1 MANDTPQ
8 DHYEGIAAQY
18 DGIEA
23 LPHSLLS
30 QELVQ
35 YALGD
40 CTGQIILDVGGG
52 SGLHARSAIAQGAA
66 RVDNVDLSP
75 EMLRNCDVAEER
87 AGRKPGERVACF
99 VGDAAQP
106 FDHLSLPGRDG
117 SGGLYDV
124 VMVIWTFDHASS
136 LGELE
141 GMWRNVARYCR
152 PYGKVVSIR
161 ITNPWERHPSTF
173 KYGVKISDVQAVPG
187 GVKYV
192 YTPQAD
198 PPFSCEATAMEAHY
212 DLAQARAMAKRF
224 GLVDL
229 EVVPTTEMRVI
240 KEQREFW
247 QDFLDHPS
255 FCCVV
260 GTKGES

>member
-1 MANDTPQ
+1 M
-8 DHYEGIAAQY
+8 GITAKY

-23 LPHSLLS
+23 LPHSHLS
-30 QELVQ
+30 EELVQ

-52 SGLHARSAIAQGAA
+52 SGMHARSAIAQGAV

-75 EMLRNCDVAEER
+75 EMLRNCDAAEGR

-99 VGDAAQP
+99 AGDATQP
-106 FDHLSLPGRDG
+106 FDHLALPGRNDAA
-117 SGGLYDV
+117 GLYDV

-136 LGELE
+136 IVELE
-141 GMWRNVARYCR
+141 GMWRNVSRHCR
-152 PYGKVVSIR
+152 PGGKVVSIR
-161 ITNPWERHPSTF
+161 ITNPMERHTSTF

-187 GVKYV
+187 GAKYI
-192 YTPQAD
+192 YTPMAD

-212 DLAQARAMAKRF
+212 DLNQARAMAKKF
-224 GLVDL
+224 GFVGLD
-229 EVVPTTEMRVI
+229 VVPTAEMSIV
-240 KEQREFW
+240 KEHSEFW
-247 QDFLDHPS
+247 QEFLDHPS

-260 GTKGES
+260 GTKGEDQKAATA